1 MDFVACGNARK
12 YDFFRREL
20 QNPEEQ
26 FIGRIDTLALIHG
39 AKDRLKMRVRL
50 KDSNASSSLKI
61 IGIKKGGFTSAPL

>member
-26 FIGRIDTLALIHG
+26 FIGRIDTLAFNSRS
-39 AKDRLKMRVRL
+39 KRPFK
-50 KDSNASSSLKI
+50 NAR
-61 IGIKKGGFTSAPL
+61 PP